1 MIAPA
6 PIFTSVNCVLT
17 VCSLCVHCVFT
28 VCALRAL
35 LILRQVLVMGSPQI
49 QFFHMRLLYLLCPA
63 FRVWS
68 IIPVHFPFFNAYKLV
83 GQLSALLF
91 GLIPVL
97 DQCI

>member
-1 MIAPA
+1 MALAPPLDVSGLIGNGQSPD
-6 PIFTSVNCVLT
+6 PIF
-17 VCSLCVHCVFT
+17 
-28 VCALRAL
+28 
-35 LILRQVLVMGSPQI
+35 G
-49 QFFHMRLLYLLCPA
+49 QFYYMRLLYLLCPA

>member
-49 QFFHMRLLYLLCPA
+49 QFLGNLSTCGYFIFFVRPSVFGALFLCI
-63 FRVWS
+63 S
-68 IIPVHFPFFNAYKLV
+68 HFLMLTN
-83 GQLSALLF
+83 
-91 GLIPVL
+91 
-97 DQCI
+97 